1 MAMTLAK
8 GSILEFEYN
17 GTWYKMS
24 EHNRSALDVTPIRIE
39 NVKRTANGT
48 ARKFFIAE
56 KSKISA
62 SWEMLPS
69 STALTV
75 DGGWGA
81 NDLRTFYKSTTGQ
94 STFRVRLNFAELGT
108 NNVQDPITVMF
119 TECSFSI
126 VKRGLQAHW
135 NVSLT
140 LEEQ

>member
-39 NVKRTANGT
+39 SVKRTANGT